1 MRVAFLKFVYYN
13 QNVIEK
19 ITKTNDRKRLNAMP
33 ISLVY
38 LLIMLAVICIW
49 FILLKRPIYEGVL
62 LSLIVLIAV
71 TNTWGNAWGYIV
83 DGMNSTLL
91 FSMIVFVAMSQ
102 LLKTTGIL
110 DSCISVILS
119 LLGRITGGAG
129 YCAVVASAFMGA
141 FSGSGPGN
149 VMAVGTIT
157 IPAMKRSGY
166 PAELAANIQST
177 SSCLG
182 NMIPPSANIVGALG
196 AFMAVY
202 PDSDL
207 TTGKFWM
214 IMWMLSLYFIVQRVI
229 MVFLFCKKYHVK
241 PMAKEDIPSLKSVLR
256 DGWKGLLLPV
266 IILLPFVLDS
276 AFNAS
281 FFTERLGKTGAKYFS
296 SSILLFTAGIAS
308 LYALL
313 ISKNKN
319 AGKISNMAEAFSKGI
334 KGLVPTVATCIFGYI
349 IGSLFA
355 GIGVADEL
363 EVFITGLNLSKYG
376 MAIVISLLTCFLSM
390 VIPGSSLTVMFG
402 PVFITVMNASGINPL
417 LAAAMLPCICGAMG
431 NITPPF
437 ALCMYAGMGLAESD
451 FEKTVK
457 NDIWWVAVQ
466 LLMQIVILIGWL
478 PVIGI

>member
-1 MRVAFLKFVYYN
+1 
-13 QNVIEK
+13 
-19 ITKTNDRKRLNAMP
+19 MP
-33 ISLVY
+33 LSLVY
-38 LLIMLAVICIW
+38 LLIMLGVI
-49 FILLKRPIYEGVL
+49 FVFFVAFKRPIYEAVL
-62 LSLIVLIAV
+62 VSLVALVAA
-71 TNTWGNAWGYIV
+71 TNSWAHIGSYIF

-102 LLKTTGIL
+102 LLKNTGIL
-110 DSCISVILS
+110 DDCISVILS
-119 LLGRITGGAG
+119 LFGKVTGGAG

-157 IPAMKRSGY
+157 IPAMKKSGY
-166 PAELAANIQST
+166 PAELAANIQGA

-196 AFMAVY
+196 AYLAVF

-214 IMWMLSLYFIVQRVI
+214 IMWAISAYFIIQRI
-229 MVFLFCKKYHVK
+229 ITVFIFCKVYKVK
-241 PMAKEDIPSLKSVLR
+241 PMDKADVPEFRSVIKT
-256 DGWKGLLLPV
+256 GWKGLLLPV
-266 IILLPFVLDS
+266 IILLPFILDNYL
-276 AFNAS
+276 NATL
-281 FFTERLGKTGAKYFS
+281 FTARLGAEGAKYLS
-296 SSILLFTAGIAS
+296 SSVLLFTAGIAS
-308 LYALL
+308 LYAVL

-319 AGKISNMAEAFSKGI
+319 ARSIKNMADIFSKGI

-349 IGSLFA
+349 IGSLFS
-355 GIGVADEL
+355 GVGVAADL
-363 EVFITGLNLSKYG
+363 ESFINGLNLGTWS
-376 MAIVISLLTCFLSM
+376 MAFVISVLTCFLGM

-402 PVFITVMNASGINPL
+402 PVFITVMQASGINPL

-451 FEKTVK
+451 FSKTIK
-457 NDIWWVAVQ
+457 NDLWWVAAQ
-466 LLMQIVILIGWL
+466 LVLQVLILVGII
-478 PVIGI
+478 PVVGI